1 MNKQFFWAFR
11 HFLSNIPS
19 INRGGCAIAALAMY
33 KLGKSLGM
41 NVQIMYLY
49 NDSFRYSQNQMAKE
63 GKDNPTGC
71 HHAIIILDNMYFLD
85 STKDVN
91 IYKYDYRHV
100 VSEELVRSS
109 LVQDAWNPDFD
120 RIRYLREIE
129 DVLGEKLLISQYG

>member
-1 MNKQFFWAFR
+1 MNNQFFWAFR
-11 HFLSNIPS
+11 HFLGNIPS

-49 NDSFRYSQNQMAKE
+49 NDSFRYSQNQLAKD

-71 HHAIIILDNMYFLD
+71 HHAIIVLDSMHFLD

-91 IYKYDYRHV
+91 IYRYDYHHIV
-100 VSEELVRSS
+100 PEELVTSS
-109 LVQDAWNPDFD
+109 LTRDAWNPEFD
-120 RIRYLREIE
+120 RVKYLKEIE
-129 DVLGEKLLISQYG
+129 DVLGQKLLIS